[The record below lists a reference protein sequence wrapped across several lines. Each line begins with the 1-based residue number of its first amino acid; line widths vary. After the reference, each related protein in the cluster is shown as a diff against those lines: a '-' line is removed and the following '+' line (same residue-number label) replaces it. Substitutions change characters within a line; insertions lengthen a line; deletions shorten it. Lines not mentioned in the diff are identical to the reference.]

1 MVKGGRN
8 LNQPNFSEV
17 HELARA
23 FLGDDFFQEMGR
35 ITSSASPSDPAADVY
50 QSHNEII
57 VVVNLPGMENI
68 HTIEISVENTD
79 LKLRGVLES
88 PYQAYEATL
97 MERKRGVFE
106 RVIPLGVKVEPKY
119 QSARYK
125 KGVLE
130 LRYQKQN

>member
-1 MVKGGRN
+1 MTKRN
-8 LNQPNFSEV
+8 FAEV

-23 FLGDDFFQEMGR
+23 FLGDDFFNEMGQ
-35 ITSSASPSDPAADVY
+35 ITSTSPSDPTADVY
-50 QSHNEII
+50 HSRNEVI

-68 HTIEISVENTD
+68 HTLDIQVEETD
-79 LKLRGVLES
+79 LKLKGSFES

-106 RVIPLGVKVEPKY
+106 KVIPLGVKVLPRYEA
-119 QSARYK
+119 ARYK

-130 LRYQKQN
+130 LRYRKQA

>member
-1 MVKGGRN
+1 MTKKS
-8 LNQPNFSEV
+8 FAEI

-23 FLGDDFFQEMGR
+23 FLGEDFFQEMGN
-35 ITSSASPSDPAADVY
+35 ITAASSPSQPAADVY
-50 QSHNEII
+50 QSRNEVI

-68 HTIEISVENTD
+68 HTIDISIEDTN
-79 LKLRGVLES
+79 LKLKGAFES

-106 RVIPLGVKVEPKY
+106 REIPLGVKVQPKY
-119 QSARYK
+119 ESARYK

-130 LRYQKQN
+130 LRYRKQV